1 MKLYHLP
8 SFTSFTPPEN
18 HVGLPKACKKKNLSC
33 HNLRVIFVTN
43 EEAAMCL
50 CLMHHGAGEGSN
62 FLQSSSDFVP
72 LALCAIRCFTVPG
85 RFCGNFGLQCSVA
98 NLCADT
104 VDFYKWNTFTWKDDS

>member
-1 MKLYHLP
+1 M
-8 SFTSFTPPEN
+8 PPEN
-18 HVGLPKACKKKNLSC
+18 HLGLPKACKKNLSC

-43 EEAAMCL
+43 EEAAVCL

-98 NLCADT
+98 NLCADA